1 MTHPNPFQDSIYGG
15 DLHITPSASAVFY
28 PAQERSLASL
38 IASLGDAQN
47 SGHGRIRMIHSA
59 RAGFGKSHLLAQV
72 IAAAQDT
79 YALPISFNR
88 ENPPHWQELFRQG
101 IRCLSQTQD
110 PAQLNALS
118 ETARLIFAE
127 LVSELVHE
135 GIVPTDNPEI
145 AARGLRKNYRS
156 MFDLKNSDSP
166 IVLWFK
172 ENFQALSGHLANELR
187 RRTQLDHSASGF
199 WIQFLYRYESGD
211 LNTMPPETPDLT
223 GHEARERMR
232 EISCLVSR
240 YRPLILVFDHLDSL
254 QGDTE
259 AATQAAY
266 IFSEIARI
274 GIVPLTIIAMNDDV
288 WQSSFA
294 EKIPHALSD
303 RITDG
308 QLQLQGISIDCA
320 RALITERMHAH
331 PGNHGLHEQLFAA
344 INLEALYGARREVDV
359 SPRELLRLASAAWEN
374 GKLGKGLPSPG
385 KTAAPTF
392 HGKVPATTAG
402 THPSTHETLA
412 RVRKMLH
419 GVNQRNPGKPELSA
433 KPAERI
439 HKTSP
444 WKKIS
449 SDAPPALREFAQ
461 QREELY
467 QENNLLLDTAAI
479 RHALELAGRQSPLL
493 DYREFD
499 VVEGSSAACWRSP
512 DHEILFGFEP
522 AECIPY
528 WRALVEQAEESPLTR
543 AKVVAFTPPGAPVLI
558 SDGLNGE
565 TRKRLDILELDRGAL
580 ASIAATQKVLLH
592 SDSEEETFAQIA
604 PELDFLWRR
613 ITRPME
619 TMC

>member
-15 DLHITPSASAVFY
+15 DLRITPSASAVFY
-28 PAQERSLASL
+28 PAQAQALASL
-38 IASLGDAQN
+38 IASLGDAQH
-47 SGHGRIRMIHSA
+47 SGYGRIRMICSA
-59 RAGFGKSHLLAQV
+59 RAGFGKSHFLAQV
-72 IAAAQDT
+72 ITAAQDA

-118 ETARLIFAE
+118 ETARLIFSE
-127 LVSELVHE
+127 LVSELVQE
-135 GIVPTDNPEI
+135 GIVPAENPEI
-145 AARGLRKNYRS
+145 AAHGLRKNYRT
-156 MFDLKNSDSP
+156 MFDLKKPDSP

-187 RRTQLDHSASGF
+187 RRTQLDHSASNF

-211 LNTMPPETPDLT
+211 LNTMPPETPSLT
-223 GHEARERMR
+223 GLEARERMR

-259 AATQAAY
+259 GAAQAAY

-274 GIVPLTIIAMNDDV
+274 GIAPLSIIAMNDDV

-294 EKIPHALSD
+294 GKIPHSLSD
-303 RITDG
+303 RMTDG
-308 QLQLQGISIDCA
+308 KMQLHGISIDCA

-331 PGNHGLHEQLFAA
+331 PGNHGLHEKLFAA
-344 INLEALYGARREVDV
+344 INLEALYGARREADV
-359 SPRELLRLASAAWEN
+359 SPRELLRLAAAAWEN
-374 GKLGKGLPSPG
+374 GKLGEKLPAPA
-385 KTAAPTF
+385 KTATPRLHDKAA
-392 HGKVPATTAG
+392 ATTAG
-402 THPSTHETLA
+402 THAAAHDTLA

-419 GVNQRNPGKPELSA
+419 DVNLRNTGKPERSA
-433 KPAERI
+433 KPAEKI
-439 HKTSP
+439 QKISP
-444 WKKIS
+444 WKQIS
-449 SDAPPALREFAQ
+449 NDATPALRKFAQ

-479 RHALELAGRQSPLL
+479 RHALELAGRRSPLL

-522 AECIPY
+522 AERIPY
-528 WRALVEQAEESPLTR
+528 WRALLEQAKESPLAR

-558 SDGLNGE
+558 SEGLNGE
-565 TRKRLDILELDRGAL
+565 AKDRLDILELDRGAL
-580 ASIAATQKVLLH
+580 ASIAAAQKVLLH